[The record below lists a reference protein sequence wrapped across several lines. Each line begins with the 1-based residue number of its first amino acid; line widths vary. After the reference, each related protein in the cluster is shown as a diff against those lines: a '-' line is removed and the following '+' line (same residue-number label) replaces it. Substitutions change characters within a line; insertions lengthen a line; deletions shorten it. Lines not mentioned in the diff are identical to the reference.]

1 MIPIAQGGV
10 RAFQFNQSK
19 APYYFIALAF
29 LAVSLVACVP
39 ASARAAAMPPAPAG
53 KRGPHTLRH
62 ARAISL
68 LRASVPIKAIG
79 DLLGHT
85 VPAATAMYLKL
96 ATDDL
101 RDVCLDI
108 PMTGENMP

>member
-1 MIPIAQGGV
+1 
-10 RAFQFNQSK
+10 
-19 APYYFIALAF
+19 
-29 LAVSLVACVP
+29 
-39 ASARAAAMPPAPAG
+39 
-53 KRGPHTLRH
+53 
-62 ARAISL
+62 L
-68 LRASVPIKAIG
+68 LRASVPLKAIG

-108 PMTGENMP
+108 PTTGENMP